1 MRKHLRD
8 YLRIRNRYLLVV
20 DLFMM
25 GVSASIAMELRL
37 ESLDAILP
45 FIVPLAAYFVL
56 TTAVRV
62 AAFIHA
68 GLYKEFWPYASTQ
81 ELKTLIRAGAYSTGA
96 TLLLFFAI
104 LLPLGLIPAGFPR
117 SIPFI
122 DSILTFIFI
131 GGLRLVIRLGTTHD
145 VADPRTKNLK
155 PVVVVGAGV
164 AGSLIVRELKTNPSL
179 GFHPVAYL
187 DDNPRKIMARIH
199 GVQVLGSLNDL
210 PRICKEVK
218 AAHVVIAM
226 PNAPGK
232 VIRGVLQS
240 ARANGIEAKTVP
252 GLFEIL
258 SGSARVVQ
266 LRDIRLEDLLR
277 RGTVNTDIAAVS
289 TRLRGKR
296 ILITGAGGSI
306 GSELCRQIKALGPA
320 EMILLGH
327 GENSIFNISAELR
340 HVPSPLVTIRPVI
353 ADIRGH
359 HRLEQVFRR
368 YRPEI
373 VFHTAAHKHVPLMED
388 NAADAVTN
396 NILGTLN
403 VASLSAD
410 HHVERFVLV
419 STDKAVNPTSIMG
432 ATKRVAEQIVH
443 EIAHRTGR
451 EFVIVRFGNV
461 LGSRGSVVPVLQDQI
476 ESGGPVT
483 ITHEEV
489 RRYFMT
495 IPEAVQ
501 LVLQAGVMGTG
512 GEVFVLD
519 MGEQIRIA
527 DLARDLIRLSG
538 YQEGRDVDIVY
549 TGLRPGE
556 KMEEELT
563 LSSESFEPT
572 THDKIRSFR
581 WNGVPANG
589 HTDAEG
595 QAAFRTIL
603 MKLLECAQA
612 GNEECIEDLL
622 REAVPEFQRPGTE
635 KNVPLH
641 KENGDS
647 SADAPTKGASG
658 GILGPF
664 EFGHYPSLGASPGTL
679 DPKRVSG

>member
-1 MRKHLRD
+1 
-8 YLRIRNRYLLVV
+8 
-20 DLFMM
+20 
-25 GVSASIAMELRL
+25 
-37 ESLDAILP
+37 
-45 FIVPLAAYFVL
+45 
-56 TTAVRV
+56 
-62 AAFIHA
+62 
-68 GLYKEFWPYASTQ
+68 
-81 ELKTLIRAGAYSTGA
+81 
-96 TLLLFFAI
+96 
-104 LLPLGLIPAGFPR
+104 
-117 SIPFI
+117 
-122 DSILTFIFI
+122 
-131 GGLRLVIRLGTTHD
+131 
-145 VADPRTKNLK
+145 
-155 PVVVVGAGV
+155 
-164 AGSLIVRELKTNPSL
+164 
-179 GFHPVAYL
+179 
-187 DDNPRKIMARIH
+187 MARIH

-210 PRICKEVK
+210 PRICKEVR

-232 VIRGVLQS
+232 VIRGVLLN

-277 RGTVNTDIAAVS
+277 RGTVQTDIAAVS

-306 GSELCRQIKALGPA
+306 GSELCRQIKALGPTD
-320 EMILLGH
+320 MILLGH

-340 HVPSPLVTIRPVI
+340 HVPGPPVTIRPVI

-359 HRLEQVFRR
+359 HRLEQIFRR
-368 YRPEI
+368 YRPEV
-373 VFHTAAHKHVPLMED
+373 VFHAAAHKHVPLMEE

-410 HHVERFVLV
+410 HGVERFVLV

-443 EIAHRTGR
+443 DIAHRTR
-451 EFVIVRFGNV
+451 KEFVIVRFGNV

-538 YQEGRDVDIVY
+538 YEEGRDIDIVY

-556 KMEEELT
+556 KMEEELM

-581 WNGVPANG
+581 WNGVSTNG
-589 HTDAEG
+589 HTPAERE
-595 QAAFRTIL
+595 AAFRTIL
-603 MKLLECAQA
+603 KKLLDCAQA
-612 GNEECIEDLL
+612 GNEECIEDMLK
-622 REAVPEFQRPGTE
+622 EAVPEFQRPGRE
-635 KNVPLH
+635 GQERPRQG
-641 KENGDS
+641 NGDS
-647 SADAPTKGASG
+647 SAVAPSKSAFGKTP
-658 GILGPF
+658 GPF
-664 EFGHYPSLGASPGTL
+664 EFGHYPSITAPPGAL
-679 DPKRVSG
+679 DPARGSG